1 MQIERCKM
9 QHRLAVH
16 ALAAH
21 VSVLLLLLAVGVS
34 QAFAIQAGREVRVMA
49 SSKDTD
55 DEKMAMGGLVRDTQT
70 PPLEHRFHVM
80 SLDAAGG
87 DEGEE
92 TPKPTPK
99 KKARTPAEL
108 IKQRREMG
116 K

>member
-1 MQIERCKM
+1 MSDPIC
-9 QHRLAVH
+9 
-16 ALAAH
+16 
-21 VSVLLLLLAVGVS
+21 
-34 QAFAIQAGREVRVMA
+34 EVRLPAHHPVVA
-49 SSKDTD
+49 KGGDYVRAKLKRVKDTD